1 MPISSAISTSERPVQ
16 IAAVESRPDTPGR
29 ASGSNVIIR
38 SPSVW
43 LLMRLAVSS
52 AVMEMLMAFAVRL
65 AHLAPVKARQ
75 QAVSDSRAST
85 SGNTLP

>member
-1 MPISSAISTSERPVQ
+1 MGAKYSFTLSVTYFLSWPEPPMPISSAISTSERPVQ

-43 LLMRLAVSS
+43 LFLMRLAVSS
-52 AVMEMLMAFAVRL
+52 AVMEMLMA
-65 AHLAPVKARQ
+65 
-75 QAVSDSRAST
+75 
-85 SGNTLP
+85 LP